1 MDRRVRHIL
10 AAAFWTGVI
19 GLCAFLQ
26 SSPNALPQLQKSG
39 IIGPA
44 FDIGVTRDWLAG
56 IAPVAAAIGFFRTAD
71 CASKN
76 EVLQEQRASLL
87 RQTKDSF
94 AQTLALKLGLKLH
107 NSQTPELSVRIFLPE
122 RTRWLNPRMLFT
134 KLLHRDNIRFRISNV
149 KGLAD
154 RRCNDGLSFIV
165 SPSARAQGLVGTCY
179 NTKEIV
185 LDDNLQNGGKEYNLS
200 RQLSSATSDL
210 VLCICVPVFKLGD
223 TRDGVSAIV
232 AFDSADILFKNAI
245 LNAKPGAI
253 EDAKT
258 CLSLYRKFL
267 CKDIPELFD

>member
-1 MDRRVRHIL
+1 MNAKTKNTIVATL
-10 AAAFWTGVI
+10 WVLTV
-19 GLCAFLQ
+19 GLCAYLQ
-26 SSPNALPQLQKSG
+26 ASPYALPELQKSG
-39 IIGPA
+39 FLGPA
-44 FDIGVTRDWLAG
+44 VDIGHFRDGLALV
-56 IAPVAAAIGFFRTAD
+56 APIAAAVGFYSTAVRTARN
-71 CASKN
+71 K
-76 EVLQEQRASLL
+76 VLEEQRASLL

-200 RQLSSATSDL
+200 KQLSSATSDL

-223 TRDGVSAIV
+223 TRDGVSAVV

-245 LNAKPGAI
+245 LNAKPAAI

>member
-1 MDRRVRHIL
+1 MNAKTKNNIVATL
-10 AAAFWTGVI
+10 WVLTV
-19 GLCAFLQ
+19 GLCAYLQ
-26 SSPNALPQLQKSG
+26 ASPNALPELQKNG
-39 IIGPA
+39 FLGPA
-44 FDIGVTRDWLAG
+44 VDIGYFRDGLALVAP
-56 IAPVAAAIGFFRTAD
+56 IAVAVGFYRTAD
-71 CASKN
+71 RTARNK
-76 EVLQEQRASLL
+76 VLEEQRASLL

-134 KLLHRDNIRFRISNV
+134 KLLHRDNIQFRISNV

-165 SPSARAQGLVGTCY
+165 SPSAKAQGLVGTCY

-200 RQLSSATSDL
+200 RQLFSATSDL

-223 TRDGVSAIV
+223 TRDAVSAIV

-245 LNAKPGAI
+245 LNAKPAAI